1 MRRAASTLL
10 VVCAASLCGVH
21 AFAQAPAAP
30 PSAGGTADGVPF
42 DVPYGPDIN
51 LEAARKLVAAVEA
64 EAAKHRWK
72 MAISVVDTHGEL
84 VHFSRM
90 DGTQVGS
97 VDVSQGK
104 AWTSA
109 RFRRESRALYN
120 AVQTGYVYT
129 TSLDRRIVASPGAYP
144 LMENGKMVGAIGCS
158 GGTGDQDAA
167 ACKAGAELMK

>member
-1 MRRAASTLL
+1 MRRTSTLL
-10 VVCAASLCGVH
+10 FACAASLLGAHVY
-21 AFAQAPAAP
+21 AQAPAAP
-30 PSAGGTADGVPF
+30 PAAGGTADGVPF

-51 LEAARKLVAAVEA
+51 LESARKLVAAVEA
-64 EAAKHRWK
+64 EAVKHRWK

-84 VHFSRM
+84 VHFARM
-90 DGTQVGS
+90 DGTQIGS

-104 AWTSA
+104 AWTAA

-120 AVQTGYVYT
+120 AVQTGFVYT

-144 LMENGKMVGAIGCS
+144 LMDNGKMVGAIGCS

-167 ACKAGAELMK
+167 ACKAGADMMK